1 MYTNHD
7 RLSGAVTAPAKPS
20 KRSGWVTPLANVG
33 WKAFQ
38 ALNRLIPES
47 QAIWPKWAPRPLLKS
62 YERSK
67 PPLGFPRMTDSLCPR
82 CVKEVRNAIIQGE
95 TDLSALRGA
104 HQGELKA
111 HLLEKD
117 GRILMQKTCEKHG
130 NFEDIISSDP
140 EFTRRIEE
148 LFLGRD
154 FMCTD
159 DKEVHDHGSSTIKYG
174 RGAVLT
180 VDLTNRCNMMC
191 NPCFMDA
198 NQVGYVHEPD
208 FEDIKDILDR
218 GVSYKPRRQA
228 MILFSGGEPTI
239 VPHFLDACRYA
250 KKVGYYSILAA
261 TNGIAFAQSKDFCR
275 QAREA
280 GLDGVYLQF
289 DGASEEANSH
299 RHVGNLFDVKLHA
312 INNLSE
318 VGVKITL
325 VTTIINGVN
334 NDHVGKVVEFAA
346 QNIDK
351 VRTIAFQPVSFTG
364 RDEDIDEATRR
375 SQRYTLAD
383 LAHDLKGQLD
393 GEIEPMRDW
402 YPLSSFS
409 AFSSVLDMIQGP
421 EADWGWSSC
430 NCHPNCGIF
439 TVLVVNT
446 RTKEWAPL
454 YRFFDY
460 EQFLRDVAT
469 ITDTARGRRLTTA
482 QFALSLLRNLD
493 ATKAPKDFP
502 VGAIKSMFQPNTKG
516 VDMKA
521 DREGDDLI
529 HLKRPAD
536 DWKVLALEGMWF
548 QDLFNY
554 DFRRTEM
561 CVIPYGTQE
570 GEISFCAYNTG
581 AGWRQVIEN
590 IYMSATTTEWHKD
603 MGRHTVY
610 AAQKEVPL
618 AQTQTDVIRV
628 DEIRLVGESDN
639 GDPAEFS
646 QVQPSERP
654 TKALAPYRN
663 A

>member
-1 MYTNHD
+1 
-7 RLSGAVTAPAKPS
+7 
-20 KRSGWVTPLANVG
+20 
-33 WKAFQ
+33 
-38 ALNRLIPES
+38 
-47 QAIWPKWAPRPLLKS
+47 
-62 YERSK
+62 
-67 PPLGFPRMTDSLCPR
+67 LCPT
-82 CVKEVRNAIIQGE
+82 CVKEIRTAIIDGE
-95 TDLSALRGA
+95 ADLSALRGT
-104 HQGELKA
+104 HQGEVKA
-111 HLLEKD
+111 QLLEKD

-130 NFEDIISSDP
+130 EFEDIISTDP
-140 EFTRRIEE
+140 GFTRRIEE
-148 LFLGRD
+148 LFFGRD
-154 FMCTD
+154 FHCAED
-159 DKEVHDHGSSTIKYG
+159 EEIHNHGSSSIQYG

-208 FEDIKDILDR
+208 FEEIKAILDR

-250 KKVGYYSILAA
+250 KSVGYYSILAA
-261 TNGIAFAQSKDFCR
+261 TNGIAFARSKEFCQR
-275 QAREA
+275 AREA

-312 INNLSE
+312 VNNLAE
-318 VGVKITL
+318 AGIKITL
-325 VTTIINGVN
+325 VTTILNGIN
-334 NDHVGKVVEFAA
+334 NDHVGKVVEFAV

-364 RDEDIDEATRR
+364 RDEDIGDATRR
-375 SQRYTLAD
+375 AQRYTLAD
-383 LAHDLKGQLD
+383 LAYDLKDQL
-393 GEIEPMRDW
+393 GELEPMRDW
-402 YPLSSFS
+402 FPLSSFS
-409 AFSSVLDMIQGP
+409 AFSSILDMMQGP
-421 EADWGWSSC
+421 DADWGWSSC

-446 RTKEWAPL
+446 ETKEWAPL

-460 EQFLRDVAT
+460 EQFLRDVAL
-469 ITDTARGRRLTTA
+469 ITDTARGRSLTAA

-493 ATKAPKDFP
+493 ATKAPSNFP
-502 VGAIKSMFQPNTKG
+502 LSAIRNMFQPNTKG
-516 VDMKA
+516 SDMKA

-529 HLKRPAD
+529 HLKKPTPE
-536 DWKVLALEGMWF
+536 WKILALEGMWF

-590 IYMSATTTEWHKD
+590 IYMTATTAQWHQEQ
-603 MGRHTVY
+603 GRHTVY
-610 AAQKEVPL
+610 AAQKKVPL
-618 AQTQTDVIRV
+618 PEIQTDVIRV
-628 DEIRLVGESDN
+628 DEVQVVGESDN
-639 GDPAEFS
+639 GD
-646 QVQPSERP
+646 QVALGSARP
-654 TKALAPYRN
+654 GELPEVAPIESSKA
-663 A
+663 

>member
-1 MYTNHD
+1 
-7 RLSGAVTAPAKPS
+7 
-20 KRSGWVTPLANVG
+20 VG

-38 ALNRLIPES
+38 VINRWVPES

-67 PPLGFPRMTDSLCPR
+67 PPLGFPRITDSLCPG
-82 CVKEVRNAIIQGE
+82 CVKEVRNAIINGE
-95 TDLSALRGA
+95 ADLAALRGT
-104 HQGELKA
+104 HPGEIKA

-117 GRILMQKTCEKHG
+117 GQILMQKDCEKHG
-130 NFEDIISSDP
+130 HYNDVISNDP
-140 EFTRRIEE
+140 DFTRRIED

-154 FMCTD
+154 FMCAED
-159 DKEVHDHGSSTIKYG
+159 EEVHDHGSSSIKYG

-208 FEDIKDILDR
+208 FEEIKEILDR
-218 GVSYKPRRQA
+218 GVSYKPKRQA

-261 TNGIAFAQSKDFCR
+261 TNGIAFAQSKEFCQ
-275 QAREA
+275 QAKEA

-312 INNLSE
+312 VNNLSD
-318 VGVKITL
+318 VGIKITL
-325 VTTIINGVN
+325 VTTILNGIN

-364 RDEDIDEATRR
+364 RDEDIDETTRR
-375 SQRYTLAD
+375 SQRYTLSD
-383 LAHDLKGQLD
+383 LTHDLKDQL
-393 GEIEPMRDW
+393 GELEPMRDW

-409 AFSSVLDMIQGP
+409 AFSSVLDMMQGP
-421 EADWGWSSC
+421 DADWGWSSC

-446 RTKEWAPL
+446 KTKEWAPL

-460 EQFLRDVAT
+460 EQFLRDVSV
-469 ITDTARGRRLTTA
+469 ITDTARGKAFTAA
-482 QFALSLLRNLD
+482 QFTLSLLRNLD
-493 ATKAPKDFP
+493 ASKAPGDFP
-502 VGAIKSMFQPNTKG
+502 LSAIKNMFQPNTKG
-516 VDMKA
+516 TDMKA

-529 HLKRPAD
+529 HLQKATPE
-536 DWKVLALEGMWF
+536 WKILALEGMWF

-554 DFRRTEM
+554 DLRRTEM

-590 IYMSATTTEWHKD
+590 IYMTANTAEWYKEE
-603 MGRHTVY
+603 GRHTVY
-610 AAQKEVPL
+610 ASQKKVPL
-618 AQTQTDVIRV
+618 PEVDLKVIRV
-628 DEIRLVGESDN
+628 DEIQVVGQD
-639 GDPAEFS
+639 GDGRRPAADGSGLEGHP
-646 QVQPSERP
+646 VGALPGPSRQ
-654 TKALAPYRN
+654 AR
-663 A
+663 